1 MLQRIMGVFML
12 NANTFEEIEHD
23 TSATGQAAIVVTIVA
38 LLSAIGSGIGASLNP
53 EAGGSFIGS
62 FIIAVVATYIGWV
75 LWSGITYLVG
85 TMLFEG
91 QADMGEMLRVI
102 GFAFAPQV
110 IGIIPF
116 IGPCIGL
123 IWTLLAVFVAVRQ
136 GLDLTTG
143 KAIATILIGFVVY
156 LVLLCGL
163 LAVFGG
169 LGAAIGSMSA

>member
-12 NANTFEEIEHD
+12 NANIFEEIEHD

-38 LLSAIGSGIGASLNP
+38 LLSAIGSGISTTLNP
-53 EAGGSFIGS
+53 EAGGGFIGS
-62 FIIAVVATYIGWV
+62 FIVAVVATYIGWV
-75 LWSGITYLVG
+75 LWSGVTYLVG

-91 QADMGEMLRVI
+91 RADMGEMLRVI

-110 IGIIPF
+110 LGIIPC
-116 IGPCIGL
+116 IGPIIGL
-123 IWTLLAVFVAVRQ
+123 IWSLLAGFVAVRQ

-143 KAIATILIGFVVY
+143 KAIATILIGFIIYVVI
-156 LVLLCGL
+156 LCGL

-169 LGAAIGSMSA
+169 LGAAIGSIST